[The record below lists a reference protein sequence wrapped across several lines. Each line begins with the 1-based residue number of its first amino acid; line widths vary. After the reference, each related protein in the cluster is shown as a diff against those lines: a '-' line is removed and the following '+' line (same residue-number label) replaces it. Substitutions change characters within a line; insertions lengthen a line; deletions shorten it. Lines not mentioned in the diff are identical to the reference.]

1 VTPAPRRA
9 LGVDFGSH
17 RIGLAA
23 TDSSGV
29 LASPYATVERARD
42 PAADHEAIVAAA
54 IEIGADRIVVGLP
67 RSLSGKLGPAA
78 RAVLAEVE
86 ALRTRARI
94 EHIEVETYDER
105 FTTMIAQQGLRE
117 ANLRRNARQRAQ
129 RERVDAAAAC
139 VILQSWLETQG

>member
-9 LGVDFGSH
+9 LGVDFGSR

-23 TDSSGV
+23 TDPSGV
-29 LASPYATVERARD
+29 LASPYATIERGPD
-42 PAADHEAIVAAA
+42 PSADYEAIVAAA

-67 RSLSGKLGPAA
+67 KSLSGKLGAAA

-86 ALRTRARI
+86 ALGARARTEQI
-94 EHIEVETYDER
+94 QVETYDER

-117 ANLRRNARQRAQ
+117 ANLRRSARRRAQ

>member
-23 TDSSGV
+23 TDPSGV
-29 LASPYATVERARD
+29 LASPYATIERA
-42 PAADHEAIVAAA
+42 PAPSADYEAIVGAA
-54 IEIGADRIVVGLP
+54 IEIGVDRIVVGLP

-86 ALRTRARI
+86 TLRARAHA

-139 VILQSWLETQG
+139 VILQSWLETPR